1 MRKNI
6 PILSKTLANPAHSP
20 KFHSLSALSR
30 LVPKIFDLGIY
41 IISHA
46 VNVLLVRFKSPIHY
60 HFQMIHNFV
69 IYCVDDIK
77 FIRLYVALIFKYLIT
92 REKIYISPFGLLR
105 ILGERTLKIGR
116 N

>member
-1 MRKNI
+1 MHEKI

-20 KFHSLSALSR
+20 KFHLLSALSR

-46 VNVLLVRFKSPIHY
+46 VNVLFVKFKSPIHY

-77 FIRLYVALIFKYLIT
+77 FIRLYLALMLKYLIT
-92 REKIYISPFGLLR
+92 REKIYISPFGLLS
-105 ILGERTLKIGR
+105 ILGERTPKIGR
-116 N
+116 D